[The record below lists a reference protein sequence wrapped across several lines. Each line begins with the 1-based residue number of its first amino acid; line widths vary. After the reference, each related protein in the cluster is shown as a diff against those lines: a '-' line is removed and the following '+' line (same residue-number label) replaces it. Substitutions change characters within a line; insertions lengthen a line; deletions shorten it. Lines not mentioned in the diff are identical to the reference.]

1 MNNKVC
7 EKLSNIIHNSLTP
20 LIKGDYILLDLPYYS
35 NIGDILIWKGTE
47 SFLRK
52 LSGKCLGKHSKETFD
67 FRSLPKDCTI
77 LLLGGGNFGDIW
89 REHQDFR
96 LEVMRVYPDNSI
108 IVLPQTVFYENKELL
123 LADVEKMNRHEH
135 LTICARDNSSAKI
148 LEDNNFKG
156 NLLTVPDMAFCINSE
171 EIKADIQPADK
182 DTLILMRKDKEI
194 QLVNFEK
201 YQNASFEDWPEIKE
215 SGAQAWHHLMTHTSE
230 ESDKYFINEYF
241 PQRIDSG
248 IKFASSYKEVYSTR
262 LHVAILRLLL
272 DLPVVMLDN
281 SYGKNKSFY
290 ESWLQ
295 DAELVTMPSKEDSF
309 KIRSILSIK
318 TIEHNFQEQISARD
332 EEICHLQCE
341 IENLK
346 KQLAEAQ
353 HWTRVN
359 KDWATSLEKELQE
372 KRKKTKKYKKLFK
385 ICAVIACVL
394 FIINI
399 ILLVL

>member
-1 MNNKVC
+1 MSNNIC
-7 EKLSNIIHNSLTP
+7 IELGEIIRKTLTP
-20 LIKGDYILLDLPYYS
+20 LIKGDYIFLDLPYHG
-35 NIGDILIWKGTE
+35 NIGDTLIWKGTE
-47 SFLRK
+47 SFLRE
-52 LSGKCLGKHSKETFD
+52 LPGKCLGKHSKDTFD
-67 FRSLPKDCTI
+67 FRSLPQDCTI
-77 LLLGGGNFGDIW
+77 LLFGGGNLGDIW
-89 REHQDFR
+89 REHQEFR

-123 LADVEKMNRHEH
+123 LADVEKMNKHEH
-135 LTICARDNSSAKI
+135 LTICARDKTSAKI

-156 NLLTVPDMAFCINSE
+156 KLLTVPDMAFCINPE
-171 EIKADIQPADK
+171 EIKAEIEPADK

-194 QLVNFEK
+194 QLVDSEE
-201 YQNASFEDWPEIKE
+201 YQNVSFEDWPEIKE
-215 SGAQAWHHLMTHTSE
+215 SGAQAWHHLMTHTPE
-230 ESDKYFINEYF
+230 ESDDYFVNEYF

-248 IKFASSYKEVYSTR
+248 IKFVSSYKEVYSTR
-262 LHVAILRLLL
+262 LHVSILRLLL

-290 ESWLQ
+290 KSWLQ
-295 DAELVTMPSKEDSF
+295 DTELATMLSKEESF

-318 TIEHNFQEQISARD
+318 TLESVKD
-332 EEICHLQCE
+332 EEICHLKRE
-341 IENLK
+341 TENLK

-353 HWTRVN
+353 HWSQVN

-372 KRKKTKKYKKLFK
+372 KRKKITKYKKLFK
-385 ICAVIACVL
+385 ICAAIACVS

>member
-67 FRSLPKDCTI
+67 FRSLPQDCTI

-89 REHQDFR
+89 REHQEFR

-123 LADVEKMNRHEH
+123 LADVEKMNKHEH
-135 LTICARDNSSAKI
+135 LTICARDKTSAKI

-156 NLLTVPDMAFCINSE
+156 KLLTVPDMAFCINPE
-171 EIKADIQPADK
+171 EIKAEIEPADK

-194 QLVNFEK
+194 QLVDSEE
-201 YQNASFEDWPEIKE
+201 YQNVSFEDWPEIKE
-215 SGAQAWHHLMTHTSE
+215 SGAQAWHHLMTHTPE
-230 ESDKYFINEYF
+230 ESDDYFVNEYF

-248 IKFASSYKEVYSTR
+248 IKFVSSYKEVYSTR

-272 DLPVVMLDN
+272 DMPVVMLDN

-295 DAELVTMPSKEDSF
+295 DTELATMLSKEESF

-318 TIEHNFQEQISARD
+318 TLESVKD
-332 EEICHLQCE
+332 EEICHLKRE
-341 IENLK
+341 TENLK

-353 HWTRVN
+353 HWSQVN

-372 KRKKTKKYKKLFK
+372 KRKKITKYKKLFK
-385 ICAVIACVL
+385 ICAAIACVS